1 MAGCFRFKIK
11 LRLIMRNFLSTADWS
26 RTELQAVLDRAGEF
40 KAGGRSEALKGK
52 SIALVFFNP
61 SLRTRTSFDLGAHQL
76 GGHAIVLDA
85 KGATWPMEFADG
97 AVMDGNEEEH
107 VREAARVLSQY
118 VDLIAIRCFPEF
130 KDWSVEREDPL
141 ISAFARHATVPVI
154 NMETIVHP
162 CQELALMM
170 ALQDRIGAVQDK
182 TFLLTWVPHPR
193 PLNTAVANSAL
204 LIASKFGMNIRLLVP
219 DEAYRLD
226 QRYMGAAERF
236 VAEGGGSVEMTTD
249 VEAAYSGADA
259 VYAKSWGALP
269 FYGRWDDE
277 AGVRAKGADFMITPE
292 KMALTN
298 DAVVSHCLPMRRNVK
313 IADAVVDSPAFL
325 GIEEAGNRL
334 HVQKAVMETLA
345 LSRTQAE
352 AGA

>member
-1 MAGCFRFKIK
+1 
-11 LRLIMRNFLSTADWS
+11 MRHFLTTVDWS
-26 RTELQAVLDRAGEF
+26 RPELQGLIDRAEAF
-40 KAGGRSEALKGK
+40 KSGATSDALAGK

-61 SLRTRTSFDLGAHQL
+61 SLRTRSSFDIGAHQL
-76 GGHAIVLDA
+76 GGHAVILDA

-130 KDWSVEREDPL
+130 KDWSVEREDPM

-162 CQELALMM
+162 CQELALMQ
-170 ALQDRIGAVQDK
+170 ALQARLGAVQQK

-204 LIASKFGMNIRLLVP
+204 LIASKFGMNVRLLVP

-226 QRYMGAAERF
+226 PRYMNAAEGF
-236 VAEGGGSVEMTTD
+236 VADGGGSLTVTTD
-249 VEAAYSGADA
+249 VEAAYTGADA

-269 FYGRWDDE
+269 FYGQWENE
-277 AGVRAKGADFMITPE
+277 AALRAKGAEFMVTPD
-292 KMALTN
+292 KMAMTN
-298 DAVVSHCLPMRRNVK
+298 EAVVSHCLPMRRNVK

-334 HVQKAVMETLA
+334 HAQKAIMERLVG
-345 LSRTQAE
+345 
-352 AGA
+352 AGGKA